1 MSRSSLPLAPVAL
14 AVFALMAANS
24 ACAQGVER
32 STAANTDKPTSTTV
46 TTTNLPPVTVRAQ
59 QDRAST
65 EGTERYNSTQ
75 ATVGKAAAELREIPQ
90 SISVV
95 TQQRMED
102 QNMRNVEEVLEQT
115 VGYVSERFDSESA
128 SYASRGFA
136 INNYMIDGVPAP
148 GTAAAWD

>member
-1 MSRSSLPLAPVAL
+1 MMVVTARVVSPASLAL
-14 AVFALMAANS
+14 AVVAPRANRGGRRRRQHHQAA
-24 ACAQGVER
+24 
-32 STAANTDKPTSTTV
+32 
-46 TTTNLPPVTVRAQ
+46 PVTVRAQ
-59 QDRAST
+59 QDRTST

-75 ATVGKAAAELREIPQ
+75 ATVGKAAAYLKEIPQ

-128 SYASRGFA
+128 S
-136 INNYMIDGVPAP
+136 
-148 GTAAAWD
+148 